1 MNDFVDLIEKAI
13 NIRNTVLKV
22 NEQYIKSAAM
32 ENAYRTEPP
41 FKLQGSYRDMNK
53 LIAKLLPIMNK
64 DEVDRLLLTHY
75 ENESQTLSASAEAN
89 LLKFKEIHESMT
101 ADEWERWQGIKEQFK
116 KNNKLNGIANN
127 NEIANVIQQMMAF
140 TDKLEDIKDVLSKK
154 L

>member
-64 DEVDRLLLTHY
+64 EEEDRLLLTHY

-89 LLKFKEIHESMT
+89 LLKFKEIHESMH

-127 NEIANVIQQMMAF
+127 NEIASVIQQMMAF